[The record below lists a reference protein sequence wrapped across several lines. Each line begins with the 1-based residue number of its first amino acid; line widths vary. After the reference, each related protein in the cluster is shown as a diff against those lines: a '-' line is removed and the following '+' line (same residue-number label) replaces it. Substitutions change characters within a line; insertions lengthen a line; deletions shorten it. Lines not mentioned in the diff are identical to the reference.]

1 MSWITVHAVEVA
13 SVEDDSAVGRID
25 CGVGVPLPLW
35 SQCSRG
41 STRRS
46 VSAGNFVN

>member
-13 SVEDDSAVGRID
+13 SVEDDSVVRRID
-25 CGVGVPLPLW
+25 CGVGVPLLLW
-35 SQCSRG
+35 FQCSQG

-46 VSAGNFVN
+46 ISAGNLVN